1 MNNIGDNG
9 DFGPLGWTDNPFTFN
24 IMPELFVGYNNEVDS
39 ILHSVNLGDKFSLLL
54 GPTGSGKTTM
64 LMMLMTKFQNYEHVL
79 YIPKPPK
86 DPTEWVTVFGRFVR
100 PGFPRSLFSRGNGTT
115 LYTLSETLNSKLDGN
130 KCILFVD
137 EAHEASIESLEWLRT
152 ITDQTDGLSIVLAGL
167 PVFDG
172 MLKSKLETFLKRVNT
187 KVELSTLTKSE
198 TRELIKKRVES
209 KGGEDIKPFT
219 SDSVDYI
226 YEKTGGF
233 PREVIRSC
241 GQIVRDAM
249 SKNITTIDT
258 GFLRETERPEERVSL
273 EAISELPER
282 QRIVLETL
290 ADKGELTP
298 SEIIRNADIAGYKDS
313 DNAVR
318 SINNLLKRLM
328 NEKLVERAKRGKTY
342 KYRVSGKYQSLT
354 VKA

>member
-1 MNNIGDNG
+1 MSSRE
-9 DFGPLGWTDNPFTFN
+9 FGSLGWKDNPFTFN
-24 IMPELFVGYNNEVDS
+24 IMPNLFVGYNKEVDS
-39 ILHSVNLGDKFSLLL
+39 ILHSVNLGEKFSLLL

-86 DPTEWVTVFGRFVR
+86 ESAEWVTVFSKLIK
-100 PGFPRSLFSRGNGTT
+100 PGFPKSIFSKGNGAT
-115 LYTLSETLNSKLDGN
+115 LYTLSETLNRKLNGN
-130 KCILFVD
+130 KCVLFVD

-167 PVFDG
+167 PVFDSI
-172 MLKSKLETFLKRVNT
+172 LKSKLETFLKRVNT
-187 KVELSTLTKSE
+187 RVELSTLTKSE
-198 TRELIKKRVES
+198 TRELIKKRIES

-219 SDSVDYI
+219 SDSLDYI

-241 GQIVRDAM
+241 GEIVVNAM
-249 SKNITTIDT
+249 NKNITTVDT
-258 GFLRETERPEERVSL
+258 GFLKETETPEQRVSL

-282 QRIVLETL
+282 QRIVLEAL
-290 ADKGELTP
+290 AERGELTP
-298 SEIIRNADIAGYKDS
+298 SEVIRNTEIEGYKDN

-328 NEKLVERAKRGKTY
+328 KEGLVERAKRGKTY

-354 VKA
+354 VRA